1 MKKMKA
7 KLAALLAGSLLAF
20 SSHSFAAAPMELSET
35 NLNAEEP
42 MQLSM
47 DEMDKATA
55 AGVYIFAPNVS
66 IFYNYGVLLAG
77 NIQGQGGTSNLIV
90 VVKGLLRL

>member
-1 MKKMKA
+1 
-7 KLAALLAGSLLAF
+7 
-20 SSHSFAAAPMELSET
+20 
-35 NLNAEEP
+35 